1 MILNV
6 KNQLINKTTSSTP
19 QTLPTPAPD
28 LMVSAEVS
36 SAEAAS
42 TLPKLDKK
50 LESVVPVKS
59 PESLRVLTAQAR
71 PMYCSQAAAALLSLI
86 VSRLPP
92 AEASSIGALTL
103 EKVLPSARI
112 WAPEEISKAWPV
124 LSSQ

>member
-1 MILNV
+1 MS
-6 KNQLINKTTSSTP
+6 TS
-19 QTLPTPAPD
+19 QILPTPAPP
-28 LMVSAEVS
+28 LIVAAEAS

-71 PMYCSQAAAALLSLI
+71 PMYCSQVAAAVLSLM

-92 AEASSIGALTL
+92 ALASSTGALTL
-103 EKVLPSARI
+103 EKVFPSARI
-112 WAPEEISKAWPV
+112 WAPDEISKAWPV